1 MKKKDSYEEKTDSW
15 LHHFVFLIPLFIIL
29 GIVIYFGFIEPDYLE
44 EGEVSITFFKPLKPM
59 VNSESTDVFRLG
71 IEIPYYDEEG
81 HRLMD
86 EDGVSVKY
94 RYYCCDDQDSMLVH
108 ADEFGIEYYRRQ
120 GQLPMANDI
129 CYLYFTKNGEPCKE
143 GKYEDWAATFTLQG
157 IHDEIPP
164 YNRLYFSCLE
174 NSFYEM
180 EKDEFE
186 QAFGLR
192 GEYSKRKL

>member
-1 MKKKDSYEEKTDSW
+1 
-15 LHHFVFLIPLFIIL
+15 
-29 GIVIYFGFIEPDYLE
+29 
-44 EGEVSITFFKPLKPM
+44 
-59 VNSESTDVFRLG
+59 
-71 IEIPYYDEEG
+71 
-81 HRLMD
+81 MD

-174 NSFYEM
+174 NSLYEM
-180 EKDEFE
+180 GQDEFE